1 MEQWGPERIDA
12 LVDRLAVAMPAED
25 LTADEVFTACYDQ
38 PGVVLADGEGVVAV
52 GVGRA
57 TDGEV
62 IASIRLLAASL
73 EPTADR
79 LLDAAEQWAR
89 DQGASRLEMGGAL
102 PFPLWPG
109 TDANHT
115 ALAVISRR
123 NYLDHGGFVAHA
135 VPATFRAEP
144 PVDVDVRRAFRDEDV
159 VAVAIAAAANWP
171 WWSDEIARA
180 LEHGTC
186 HMATVISPEAGEQVI
201 GLGCHSITRA
211 TWLGPLAVIDAHRR
225 RGVGH
230 ALLGQVCRDLMIADF
245 PHTEVHGAASVA
257 FEQFLAAAGSTQVRQ
272 YRRMVLELR

>member
-38 PGVVLADGEGVVAV
+38 PGVVLADDEGVVAV

-89 DQGASRLEMGGAL
+89 DRGASRLEMGGAL

-109 TDANHT
+109 IDANHT

-159 VAVAIAAAANWP
+159 VAVAIA
-171 WWSDEIARA
+171 DARR
-180 LEHGTC
+180 HG
-186 HMATVISPEAGEQVI
+186 GKF
-201 GLGCHSITRA
+201 GGHS
-211 TWLGPLAVIDAHRR
+211 G
-225 RGVGH
+225 GH
-230 ALLGQVCRDLMIADF
+230 SN
-245 PHTEVHGAASVA
+245 EVHNSTGGHSG
-257 FEQFLAAAGSTQVRQ
+257 EHFLGNFF
-272 YRRMVLELR
+272 YF